1 MKTLRIVTA
10 TVLVL
15 ALFAAGAVAA
25 EPAVSQQGQV
35 PQEMLADLGLGDMQ
49 MMSDSEGQQV
59 RGKWIVF
66 GRFSTR
72 ALTTLVYKAS
82 HDKAVAINVMN
93 ALNDAN
99 VAVYKATGR
108 TGNPVNGRFSLFP

>member
-35 PQEMLADLGLGDMQ
+35 PQEMLADLGLGDP
-49 MMSDSEGQQV
+49 S
-59 RGKWIVF
+59 R
-66 GRFSTR
+66 
-72 ALTTLVYKAS
+72 
-82 HDKAVAINVMN
+82 
-93 ALNDAN
+93 
-99 VAVYKATGR
+99 
-108 TGNPVNGRFSLFP
+108 